1 MNFLGY
7 FARAIA
13 NVKIVLYNIENS
25 GEMQCTSGSQ
35 NYIRKWE
42 IKLVLSL
49 IRPLPSKAILLKT
62 QIEIMKYW

>member
-1 MNFLGY
+1 LNFLGY

-35 NYIRKWE
+35 RTIRNC
-42 IKLVLSL
+42 KLKMTDNM
-49 IRPLPSKAILLKT
+49 KAK
-62 QIEIMKYW
+62 